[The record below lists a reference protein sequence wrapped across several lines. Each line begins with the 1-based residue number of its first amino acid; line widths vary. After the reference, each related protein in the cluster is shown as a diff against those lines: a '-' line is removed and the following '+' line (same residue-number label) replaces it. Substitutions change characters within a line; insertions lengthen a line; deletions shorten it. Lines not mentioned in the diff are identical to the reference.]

1 MSIGVNRA
9 GPWRLAIVG
18 VCLATAG
25 CVHGYGACLFMAPVK
40 HTLTGRVQFRTYPVE
55 QGVDNVPILVLDKT
69 AYLYVPAQSLMCQAA
84 DELQL
89 AGVSEF
95 PQNVVENSHVSA
107 EGKLYSATSVHEH
120 TRYLMNVI
128 TLLPDNPARGNSQP
142 EEQNR

>member
-1 MSIGVNRA
+1 MSIGLHRMSL
-9 GPWRLAIVG
+9 WRVG
-18 VCLATAG
+18 VVGACLTIAG

-55 QGVDNVPILVLDKT
+55 EGVDNVPILVLDKT
-69 AYLYVPAQSLMCQAA
+69 AYLYVPAQSLMCQPA

-107 EGKLYSATSVHEH
+107 QGKLYSAASPHDH
-120 TRYLMNVI
+120 TRYLMDVI
-128 TLLPDNPARGNSQP
+128 TLLPDNPGRGQS
-142 EEQNR
+142 EEQPR